1 LKGTTFDGEKV
12 ADPPLAG
19 DTTTCVAVM
28 VVPLVVPSTRTGLPV
43 VTALAEVELVPFRY
57 VVEDAVFTVTFSPA
71 DVDTVKP
78 DVDTLLTVP
87 TVPPAAG
94 PDRALDPA
102 FAVLLLEPESAIAMT
117 ATTTTTTA
125 MPAAMDAVSL
135 CLLKIL
141 GPRVMAVHP
150 FSVGARLSQLACSRL
165 TRASSSA
172 GGRLFAATPAGVCAW
187 FPDGA
192 ACPARS
198 PARN

>member
-117 ATTTTTTA
+117 TTTTTTKA
-125 MPAAMDAVSL
+125 MPAAMDALSL

-141 GPRVMAVHP
+141 GPRGMAVHP
-150 FSVGARLSQLACSRL
+150 FSVGARLSRLASSRL

-172 GGRLFAATPAGVCAW
+172 AGRLMRLLPRAYASGSPM
-187 FPDGA
+187 
-192 ACPARS
+192 ARHAPPGTS
-198 PARN
+198 